1 MKCYNITMN
10 LESVEEARK
19 AYAKRLTWQWSIFIA
34 IVLTLF
40 MLCIASNQ
48 AQSAIMLFVY
58 GFFAAFI
65 YFIIM
70 ALANRTIHRK
80 YRQAYKA
87 YFVEQNLRK
96 VFTDLSYSHESGLSS
111 MILSLTGMI
120 NTGDRYSSNDFA
132 SGKYKDVAFSQA
144 DVHIETEY
152 TDSDGDTHYTTI
164 FRGRFMIFEFPK
176 QFSFKLAVVGKRFR
190 AYRKP
195 GKNAKTGQKAE
206 KITTESNEFNSMFRV
221 FGQDG
226 FEAYYIL
233 DPAFM
238 VKLMDIATMHKRRVI
253 FAFFENRL
261 IVGLDDGKDS
271 FEPPSPL
278 KKIDEAKETG
288 KIANDIKT
296 ITDFVDQLSL
306 DRKLFTK

>member
-1 MKCYNITMN
+1 MDFR
-10 LESVEEARK
+10 SVEEARK
-19 AYAKRLTWQWSIFIA
+19 AYAKRLIWQWSLFAVVFFALLAILLSNANGDSAMIF
-34 IVLTLF
+34 
-40 MLCIASNQ
+40 
-48 AQSAIMLFVY
+48 FVY
-58 GFFAAFI
+58 GFFAAII
-65 YFIIM
+65 YVFLM
-70 ALANRTIHRK
+70 AFANRRVSRA
-80 YRQAYKA
+80 YRHAYKT

-96 VFTDLSYSHESGLSS
+96 TFTDLNYQHELGLNGTL
-111 MILSLTGMI
+111 LSLTGMI
-120 NTGDRYSSNDFA
+120 NTGDRFTSNDFV

-152 TDSDGDTHYTTI
+152 TDSDGNTHYTTI

-176 QFSFKLAVVGKRFR
+176 QFNFKLAVVGKRFR

-195 GKNAKTGQKAE
+195 GKSIKTGQKAQ
-206 KITTESNEFNSMFRV
+206 KITTESTEFNNMFRTY
-221 FGQDG
+221 GQDG

-238 VKLMDIATMHKRRVI
+238 VKLMDIATMHKKKVL

-271 FEPPSPL
+271 FEPPFAM
-278 KKIDEAKETG
+278 KQIDEAKENA
-288 KIANDIKT
+288 KISTDIKT

>member
-1 MKCYNITMN
+1 MDFQ
-10 LESVEEARK
+10 SVETARK
-19 AYAKRLTWQWSIFIA
+19 AYAKRLTWQWVIFAVILAVLA
-34 IVLTLF
+34 IPSVASGQIESTF
-40 MLCIASNQ
+40 ML
-48 AQSAIMLFVY
+48 FFY
-58 GFFAAFI
+58 GFFVAFI
-65 YFIIM
+65 YFIIIIFI
-70 ALANRTIHRK
+70 NRNIQRK
-80 YRQAYKA
+80 YRRAYKA
-87 YFVEQNLRK
+87 YFVEQNLK
-96 VFTDLSYSHESGLSS
+96 KTFTDLSYDHEAGLSS
-111 MILSLTGMI
+111 TLLSLTGMI
-120 NTGDRYSSNDFA
+120 NTGDRYSSNDFT

-176 QFSFKLAVVGKRFR
+176 RFNFKLEIVGKRFR

-206 KITTESNEFNSMFRV
+206 KITTESTEFNKMFRTY
-221 FGQDG
+221 GQDG

-238 VKLMDIATMHKRRVI
+238 VKLMDIATKHKKRVL

-271 FEPPSPL
+271 FEPPFAM
-278 KKIDEAKETG
+278 KQIDEAKEIA
-288 KIANDIKT
+288 KISTDIKT

>member
-1 MKCYNITMN
+1 MN
-10 LESVEEARK
+10 FQTVEDARK
-19 AYAKRLTWQWSIFIA
+19 AYAKRIIWQWSIFGAILAIIA
-34 IVLTLF
+34 IVCLTGRDPDALF
-40 MLCIASNQ
+40 
-48 AQSAIMLFVY
+48 MLFVY
-58 GFFAAFI
+58 GFFLGFI

-70 ALANRTIHRK
+70 ALANRSLHSQ
-80 YRQAYKA
+80 YRRAYKA
-87 YFVEQNLRK
+87 YFVERNLQK
-96 VFTDLSYSHESGLSS
+96 TFTDLSYNHELGLNSS
-111 MILSLTGMI
+111 LLSLTGMV

-176 QFSFKLAVVGKRFR
+176 QFNFKLAVVGKRFR

-195 GKNAKTGQKAE
+195 GANIKTGQKAE
-206 KITTESNEFNSMFRV
+206 KISTESNEFNKMFRIY
-221 FGQDG
+221 GQDG

-238 VKLMDIATMHKRRVI
+238 VKLMNIATTHKNRVL

-271 FEPPSPL
+271 FEPPFPL
-278 KKIDEAKETG
+278 KKINELKESDEVTG
-288 KIANDIKT
+288 EIKT
-296 ITDFVDQLSL
+296 ITEFIDQLSL
-306 DRKLFTK
+306 DRKLFSNN

>member
-1 MKCYNITMN
+1 MN
-10 LESVEEARK
+10 LESVEAARK
-19 AYAKRLTWQWSIFIA
+19 AYAKRLTWQWGIFIA
-34 IVLTLF
+34 IILILAVLFTTNGRIQSVF
-40 MLCIASNQ
+40 ML
-48 AQSAIMLFVY
+48 FFY
-58 GFFAAFI
+58 GFIVAFI
-65 YFIIM
+65 YLIIM
-70 ALANRTIHRK
+70 TLANRAIHRN
-80 YRQAYKA
+80 YRRAYKA
-87 YFVEQNLRK
+87 YFVEQNLK
-96 VFTDLSYSHESGLSS
+96 KTFTDLNYNHEAGLSS
-111 MILSLTGMI
+111 TLLSLTGMI
-120 NTGDRYSSNDFA
+120 NTGDRYSSNDFT

-176 QFSFKLAVVGKRFR
+176 QFNFKLEIVGKRFH

-206 KITTESNEFNSMFRV
+206 KITTESTEFNKMFRIY
-221 FGQDG
+221 GQDG

-238 VKLMDIATMHKRRVI
+238 VKLMDIATKHKKRVL

-271 FEPPSPL
+271 FEPPFAM
-278 KKIDEAKETG
+278 KQIDEAKETA
-288 KIANDIKT
+288 KIATDIKT

>member
-1 MKCYNITMN
+1 MN
-10 LESVEEARK
+10 FQSVEDARK
-19 AYAKRLTWQWSIFIA
+19 AYAKRLIWQWSIFAAMLAVFTIFCLA
-34 IVLTLF
+34 SKSPDSFF
-40 MLCIASNQ
+40 ML
-48 AQSAIMLFVY
+48 FFF
-58 GFFAAFI
+58 GFFFGFI

-70 ALANRTIHRK
+70 AFANRSIHSQ
-80 YRQAYKA
+80 YRRAYKV

-96 VFTDLSYSHESGLSS
+96 VFTDLSYDHELGLSS
-111 MILSLTGMI
+111 SLLYLTGMV
-120 NTGDRYSSNDFA
+120 NTGDRYSSNDFT

-144 DVHIETEY
+144 DVHIETEH

-176 QFSFKLAVVGKRFR
+176 QFNFKLLLAGKRFR

-195 GKNAKTGQKAE
+195 GTDSKTGRKAQK
-206 KITTESNEFNSMFRV
+206 ISTESNEFNDLFRIY
-221 FGQDG
+221 GQDG

-238 VKLMDIATMHKRRVI
+238 VKLIDIATLHKRKVL

-271 FEPPSPL
+271 FEPPFPL
-278 KKIDEAKETG
+278 KNLDEAKESAKVAT
-288 KIANDIKT
+288 DIKI

-306 DRKLFTK
+306 DRKLFDGK

>member
-1 MKCYNITMN
+1 MN
-10 LESVEEARK
+10 LESVETARK
-19 AYAKRLTWQWSIFIA
+19 AYAKRLTWQWALFAA
-34 IVLTLF
+34 IIIIITLICLTSGQIESTF
-40 MLCIASNQ
+40 ML
-48 AQSAIMLFVY
+48 FFF
-58 GFFAAFI
+58 GFFLALV
-65 YFIIM
+65 YFVIM
-70 ALANRTIHRK
+70 TLINHTVQRN
-80 YRQAYKA
+80 YRRAYKA
-87 YFVEQNLRK
+87 YFVEQNLK
-96 VFTDLSYSHESGLSS
+96 KTFTDLSYDHEAGLSS
-111 MILSLTGMI
+111 TLLNLTGMI
-120 NTGDRYSSNDFA
+120 NTGDRYSSNDFT
-132 SGKYKDVAFSQA
+132 SGKYKNVAFSQA

-176 QFSFKLAVVGKRFR
+176 QFNFKLEIVGRRFR

-206 KITTESNEFNSMFRV
+206 KITTESTEFNKMFRIY
-221 FGQDG
+221 GQDG

-238 VKLMDIATMHKRRVI
+238 VKLMDIATKHKKKVL

-261 IVGLDDGKDS
+261 IIGLDDGKDS
-271 FEPPSPL
+271 FEPPFAM
-278 KKIDEAKETG
+278 KQIDEAKETA

-306 DRKLFTK
+306 HRKLFTK

>member
-1 MKCYNITMN
+1 MN
-10 LESVEEARK
+10 FQSVEDARK
-19 AYAKRLTWQWSIFIA
+19 AYAKRIIWQWAVFGA
-34 IVLTLF
+34 ILAIITIVCLIGRDPEALF
-40 MLCIASNQ
+40 ML
-48 AQSAIMLFVY
+48 FFY
-58 GFFAAFI
+58 GFFLGFI

-70 ALANRTIHRK
+70 SLANRSIHRQ
-80 YRQAYKA
+80 YRRAYKA
-87 YFVEQNLRK
+87 YFVEQNLQK
-96 VFTDLSYSHESGLSS
+96 TFTDLSYHHDLGLNSS
-111 MILSLTGMI
+111 LLALTGMV
-120 NTGDRYSSNDFA
+120 NTGDRYSSNDFT

-176 QFSFKLAVVGKRFR
+176 QFNFKLAVIGKRFR

-195 GKNAKTGQKAE
+195 GKNARTGQKAE
-206 KITTESNEFNSMFRV
+206 KISTESDEFNQMFRIY
-221 FGQDG
+221 GQDG

-238 VKLMDIATMHKRRVI
+238 VKLMDIATAHKRRVL

-278 KKIDEAKETG
+278 KRIDETKESAEVAG
-288 KIANDIKT
+288 EIKT

-306 DRKLFTK
+306 SRKLFKSN

>member
-1 MKCYNITMN
+1 MN
-10 LESVEEARK
+10 FQSVEEARK
-19 AYAKRLTWQWSIFIA
+19 AYAKRIIWQWSIFGA
-34 IVLTLF
+34 ILAIIVVICLAGKDLDSLF
-40 MLCIASNQ
+40 ML
-48 AQSAIMLFVY
+48 FFY
-58 GFFAAFI
+58 GFFFGFI

-70 ALANRTIHRK
+70 SFANRGLHRQ
-80 YRQAYKA
+80 YRRAYKS
-87 YFVEQNLRK
+87 YFVEQNLQK
-96 VFTDLSYSHESGLSS
+96 TFTNLSYNHELGLSS
-111 MILSLTGMI
+111 TALSLTGMV

-132 SGKYKDVAFSQA
+132 SGKYKNVAFSQA

-176 QFSFKLAVVGKRFR
+176 QFNFKLAVIGKRFR

-206 KITTESNEFNSMFRV
+206 KISTESNEFNQMFRIY
-221 FGQDG
+221 GQDG

-238 VKLMDIATMHKRRVI
+238 VKLMDIATAHKNRVL
-253 FAFFENRL
+253 FAFYENRL

-271 FEPPSPL
+271 FEPPFPL
-278 KKIDEAKETG
+278 KQIEETKESAEVTG
-288 KIANDIKT
+288 EIKT

-306 DRKLFTK
+306 SRNLFKSNH

>member
-1 MKCYNITMN
+1 MSF
-10 LESVEEARK
+10 EAVEDIRK
-19 AYAKRLTWQWSIFIA
+19 AYAKRLTWQWVVFIA
-34 IVLTLF
+34 MVLILMIICFASGQVESTL
-40 MLCIASNQ
+40 MLSI
-48 AQSAIMLFVY
+48 Y
-58 GFFAAFI
+58 GFFAACI
-65 YFIIM
+65 YFIVM
-70 ALANRTIHRK
+70 TFANRKIQQQ
-80 YRQAYKA
+80 YRRTYKA
-87 YFVEQNLRK
+87 YFVEQNLK
-96 VFTDLSYSHESGLSS
+96 KTFTDLSYDHAAGISS
-111 MILSLTGMI
+111 ALLDSTGMVY
-120 NTGDRYSSNDFA
+120 TGNRYSSNDFT

-176 QFSFKLAVVGKRFR
+176 QFNFKLEIVGKRFR

-195 GKNAKTGQKAE
+195 GTDSKTGHRTE
-206 KITTESNEFNSMFRV
+206 KITTESSEFNSMFRV
-221 FGQDG
+221 YGQDG

-238 VKLMDIATMHKRRVI
+238 VKLMNIATLHKNKVL

-271 FEPPSPL
+271 FEPPFPM
-278 KKIDEAKETG
+278 KTIDEAAESA
-288 KIANDIKT
+288 KIAADIIT

-306 DRKLFTK
+306 ARKLFK